1 MRLASIS
8 EGFGTVLL
16 EAAGWLVPAFLIV
29 VIVALMVRV
38 AIALVRRKPRGIKDA
53 FEPFVRTGRV
63 QSELYGV
70 KTYDDDGLD
79 PKTDYPPRDRP

>member
-8 EGFGTVLL
+8 EGFGNVLL
-16 EAAGWLVPAFLIV
+16 EAVGWLFPAFLIV

-53 FEPFVRTGRV
+53 FEPIVRTGRI

-70 KTYDDDGLD
+70 KTYDDGDLD
-79 PKTDYPPRDRP
+79 PKGDNPPHGRT